1 MDEHLSTEE
10 RTRLLA
16 MSDLEHQAR
25 QRGFQRIAGVD
36 EAGRGPLAGPV
47 VAAACVLPKDA
58 LISGVDDSK
67 KLSPAKRYAIFQR
80 LISDPRIEYGIG
92 IISPE
97 IIDEVN
103 ILQAT
108 FLAMLAAVSHLAS
121 PPDFLLIDGN
131 RKPPFSISLD
141 LVVKGDS
148 RSQSIAAASIIAK
161 ETRDELMRSLDE
173 SYPQYGFAIH
183 KGYGTKAHIQAL
195 FQHGPSPVHRK
206 SFLKKIMPQSH
217 MVGL

>member
-1 MDEHLSTEE
+1 MDEQLPTEE
-10 RTRLLA
+10 RIRLLA
-16 MSDLEHQAR
+16 MTELELGAR
-25 QRGFQRIAGVD
+25 WRGFHRIAGVD

-47 VAAACVLPKDA
+47 VAAACILPEDA
-58 LISGVDDSK
+58 LIAGVDDSK
-67 KLSPAKRYAIFQR
+67 KLSPSKRFEIFQR

-97 IIDEVN
+97 IIDQVN

-108 FLAMLAAVSHLAS
+108 FLAMLAAVSHLTT

-131 RKPPFSISLD
+131 RKPPFSIPLD
-141 LVVKGDS
+141 LIVKGDS

-161 ETRDELMRSLDE
+161 ETRDELMRALDQ

-183 KGYGTKAHIQAL
+183 KGYGTKAHTQAL

-206 SFLKKIMPQSH
+206 SFLKKLMTQSH